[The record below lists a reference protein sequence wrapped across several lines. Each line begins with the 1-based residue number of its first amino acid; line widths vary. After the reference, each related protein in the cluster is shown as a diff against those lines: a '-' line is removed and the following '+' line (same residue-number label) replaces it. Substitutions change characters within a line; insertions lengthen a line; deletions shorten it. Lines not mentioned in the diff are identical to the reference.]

1 MTKAAVISNPSIMA
15 KKSRTIP
22 FVLSAA
28 CAALMLFSAG
38 CGDGPPVS
46 EARNYV
52 YRSDVFY
59 KRAAAIYRSI
69 KGPQA
74 RLELGSLYFSRGEY
88 EQAAAELSG
97 LDFPEAQR
105 MLAMSYFRS
114 GDFTGALEIFKKNPG
129 GGGEYLYYYGRT
141 CEKLNLFDDALSV
154 YRKIKSGKFLSL
166 ASERIESIVKSSGPG
181 TAGGEMRALI
191 SSSGGQAEYPEAGA
205 LILFAR
211 ESVEITADNRE
222 VSDCHYAVKILNQ
235 RGKEDFSEAKIEYDS
250 TYEKVELGFAR
261 VIKPDGS
268 MVEVGGRHLRDVSK
282 YLNFPLYS
290 NARVL
295 IISFPELGEGAVIE
309 YKFRIV
315 RNELLA
321 GKEFVSHYP
330 VKSSEPILH
339 ADFSLRLS
347 PGKEARIK
355 LLNEKFNDFGARLA
369 PSVERDKDAIVYK
382 WSFRSVPQII
392 PEPQMPPSPEI
403 NPSILISSFS
413 SWREIYDW
421 WDSLSRDKIASDGPV
436 RRKVKELLY
445 KCRSEEE
452 KARAI
457 YNYCAGQIR
466 YVAVEYG
473 RAGYEPHNAGDIFR
487 NKYGD
492 CKDQA
497 VLLVTMLRE
506 AGLKAWPVLIPT
518 QDTYNLNPDF
528 PAVIF
533 DHCIAAVELSSG
545 LVFMDPTAETCSF
558 GDLPT
563 GDQARRVLIFRP
575 EGYEISETPLFP
587 PGHNLLVQEL
597 KISPQKQYG
606 ISALRK
612 VTAGGVYGQGQR
624 YWLQYTQPDMIKQS
638 LTQRIQEIAVG
649 AELEGYDIS
658 GLANLDIPVALSYS
672 FRGGDYFIPAG
683 DLRILPGMAYA
694 DTSLTARG
702 KRIYDIEFD
711 MLDRRESVQEIVLPA
726 GWKIRYLPGSFSEES
741 PWLRV
746 DVEYSLKGNSLVFRQ
761 KTEIKRR
768 RISAAEYEN
777 FREFSRRLALKT
789 KERVVLEKEKR

>member
-1 MTKAAVISNPSIMA
+1 VISKPSIMA

-22 FVLSAA
+22 PVFSAA
-28 CAALMLFSAG
+28 CAALILFSAG
-38 CGDGPPVS
+38 CGDGSPIS

-59 KRAAAIYRSI
+59 KRAAVIYRSI

-88 EQAAAELSG
+88 EQASAELSG

-129 GGGEYLYYYGRT
+129 GTEEFFIIRPGLWKTQPVR
-141 CEKLNLFDDALSV
+141 CALSA
-154 YRKIKSGKFLSL
+154 YKKDKIGNSPLLLGE
-166 ASERIESIVKSSGPG
+166 AIESSQVIRPG
-181 TAGGEMRALI
+181 RPAGDGALI

-211 ESVEITADNRE
+211 ESVEITPDNRE

-315 RNELLA
+315 RSELLA
-321 GKEFVSHYP
+321 GKEFVFHYP
-330 VKSSEPILH
+330 VQSSEPILN
-339 ADFSLRLS
+339 ADFSLRFPS
-347 PGKEARIK
+347 GREAGIK

-369 PSVERDKDAIVYK
+369 PSVERDKDFTVYR

-392 PEPQMPPSPEI
+392 PEPQMPPAAEI

-413 SWREIYDW
+413 SWRDIYDW

-436 RRKVKELLY
+436 RRIVKELLH

-452 KARAI
+452 RARAI

-492 CKDQA
+492 C
-497 VLLVTMLRE
+497 
-506 AGLKAWPVLIPT
+506 
-518 QDTYNLNPDF
+518 
-528 PAVIF
+528 
-533 DHCIAAVELSSG
+533 
-545 LVFMDPTAETCSF
+545 
-558 GDLPT
+558 
-563 GDQARRVLIFRP
+563 
-575 EGYEISETPLFP
+575 
-587 PGHNLLVQEL
+587 
-597 KISPQKQYG
+597 
-606 ISALRK
+606 
-612 VTAGGVYGQGQR
+612 
-624 YWLQYTQPDMIKQS
+624 
-638 LTQRIQEIAVG
+638 
-649 AELEGYDIS
+649 
-658 GLANLDIPVALSYS
+658 
-672 FRGGDYFIPAG
+672 
-683 DLRILPGMAYA
+683 
-694 DTSLTARG
+694 
-702 KRIYDIEFD
+702 
-711 MLDRRESVQEIVLPA
+711 
-726 GWKIRYLPGSFSEES
+726 
-741 PWLRV
+741 
-746 DVEYSLKGNSLVFRQ
+746 
-761 KTEIKRR
+761 
-768 RISAAEYEN
+768 
-777 FREFSRRLALKT
+777 
-789 KERVVLEKEKR
+789 

>member
-1 MTKAAVISNPSIMA
+1 M
-15 KKSRTIP
+15 
-22 FVLSAA
+22 SAA
-28 CAALMLFSAG
+28 GAALLFFAAG
-38 CGDGPPVS
+38 CGDGSPVS

-59 KRAAAIYRSI
+59 KRAAALYRSI

-129 GGGEYLYYYGRT
+129 GEGEYLYYYGRT

-154 YRKIKSGKFLSL
+154 YRKIKSGRFLAL
-166 ASERIESIVKSSGPG
+166 ASERVGSIAKSAESGK
-181 TAGGEMRALI
+181 AGGEMRALI
-191 SSSGGQAEYPEAGA
+191 AASGGQAEYPEAGA

-211 ESVEITADNRE
+211 ESMEITPDNRE
-222 VSDCHYAVKILNQ
+222 ISGCHYAVKILNQ

-250 TYEKVELGFAR
+250 TYEKVELEFAR

-268 MVEVGGRHLRDVSK
+268 MVEVGERHLRDVSK

-295 IISFPELGEGAVIE
+295 IISFPEIGEGAVIE

-315 RNELLA
+315 RSELLA
-321 GKEFVSHYP
+321 GKEFVAHYP
-330 VKSSEPILH
+330 VKSSEPVLR
-339 ADFSLRLS
+339 ADFSLRL
-347 PGKEARIK
+347 PAGREAKIK
-355 LLNEKFNDFGARLA
+355 LLNEPFNDSGAKLA
-369 PSVERDKDAIVYK
+369 PAVERDEDSVVYR
-382 WSFRSVPQII
+382 WSFRSIPQII
-392 PEPQMPPSPEI
+392 PEPQMPPSAEI
-403 NPSILISSFS
+403 NPSVLISSFS

-421 WDSLSRDKIASDGPV
+421 WDALSRDKTVSDEAV
-436 RRKVKELLY
+436 RRKVKELLR
-445 KCRSEEE
+445 KCRSDEE
-452 KARAI
+452 KARAV

-473 RAGYEPHNAGDIFR
+473 QAGYEPHNAGDIFR

-506 AGLKAWPVLIPT
+506 AGLKAWLVLIPT

-533 DHCIAAVELSSG
+533 DHCIAAVDLNG
-545 LVFMDPTAETCSF
+545 GPVFMDPTAETCSF
-558 GDLPT
+558 GDLPPA
-563 GDQARRVLIFRP
+563 DQARRVLVFRSA
-575 EGYEISETPLFP
+575 GCEIAETPLFP
-587 PGHNLLVQEL
+587 AAHNLLVQGL
-597 KISPQKQYG
+597 KIFPQKQYG
-606 ISALRK
+606 ISALRT
-612 VTAGGVYGQGQR
+612 VSACGVYGQGQR

-638 LTQRIQEIAVG
+638 LTQRVQEIAVG
-649 AELEGYDIS
+649 AELEKYDIS
-658 GLANLDIPVALSYS
+658 GLNNLDLPVVLSYS

-683 DLRILPGMAYA
+683 DLRILPQMASA
-694 DTSLTARG
+694 DTSLTARE
-702 KRIYDIEFD
+702 KRTYDIEFD
-711 MLDRRESVQEIVLPA
+711 MLDRRESAQEIVLPA
-726 GWKIRYLPGSFSEES
+726 GWKVRYLPGSFSEDS
-741 PWLRV
+741 PWVRV
-746 DVEYSLKGNSLVFRQ
+746 DVEYSVKGDSLFFRQ
-761 KTEIKRR
+761 KTELKRR
-768 RISAAEYEN
+768 RIPAAEYGD
-777 FREFSRRLALKT
+777 FREFCRRLALRT
-789 KERVVLEKEKR
+789 KERVVLEEDRR